1 MLDPIV
7 RAAAHPSRAI
17 LDAPARRYRLSETGN
32 VTANGSSSIR
42 RAKCDIAEV
51 KHAIQL
57 AVRDMT
63 IRMGAIAVALL
74 AALATI
80 NSSPDR
86 PAKTAPRTHDE
97 SCYMSLSV

>member
-7 RAAAHPSRAI
+7 GQRRTLRGRSSMR
-17 LDAPARRYRLSETGN
+17 RRYRLSETEN

-63 IRMGAIAVALL
+63 IRMGAIGVALL

-80 NSSPDR
+80 KFF
-86 PAKTAPRTHDE
+86 A
-97 SCYMSLSV
+97 

>member
-1 MLDPIV
+1 
-7 RAAAHPSRAI
+7 
-17 LDAPARRYRLSETGN
+17 

-42 RAKCDIAEV
+42 CAKCDIAEV

-57 AVRDMT
+57 AVLEMT

-80 NSSPDR
+80 KFF
-86 PAKTAPRTHDE
+86 A
-97 SCYMSLSV
+97 

>member
-7 RAAAHPSRAI
+7 RAAAHPSGAI
-17 LDAPARRYRLSETGN
+17 LDAPARRYRLPETGN
-32 VTANGSSSIR
+32 VTANGSSSIH

-80 NSSPDR
+80 KFF
-86 PAKTAPRTHDE
+86 A
-97 SCYMSLSV
+97 

>member
-1 MLDPIV
+1 MSPEIGDTDTLDPIV
-7 RAAAHPSRAI
+7 SAAAHPSRAI

-74 AALATI
+74 AAPATI
-80 NSSPDR
+80 KFF
-86 PAKTAPRTHDE
+86 A
-97 SCYMSLSV
+97 

>member
-1 MLDPIV
+1 M
-7 RAAAHPSRAI
+7 
-17 LDAPARRYRLSETGN
+17 RRRVATRLSETGN

-80 NSSPDR
+80 KFF
-86 PAKTAPRTHDE
+86 A
-97 SCYMSLSV
+97 

>member
-17 LDAPARRYRLSETGN
+17 LDALRHRLSETGN

-51 KHAIQL
+51 KHAIEL

-63 IRMGAIAVALL
+63 IRMDAIAVALL

-80 NSSPDR
+80 KFF
-86 PAKTAPRTHDE
+86 A
-97 SCYMSLSV
+97 

>member
-1 MLDPIV
+1 M
-7 RAAAHPSRAI
+7 
-17 LDAPARRYRLSETGN
+17 RRRVATVSETGN

-57 AVRDMT
+57 ALRDKP

-80 NSSPDR
+80 KFF
-86 PAKTAPRTHDE
+86 A
-97 SCYMSLSV
+97 

>member
-17 LDAPARRYRLSETGN
+17 LDAPAGRYRLSETGN
-32 VTANGSSSIR
+32 VTVNGSSSIR
-42 RAKCDIAEV
+42 PAKRDIAEV

-63 IRMGAIAVALL
+63 IHMGAIAVALF

-80 NSSPDR
+80 KFF
-86 PAKTAPRTHDE
+86 A
-97 SCYMSLSV
+97 

>member
-1 MLDPIV
+1 LQGL
-7 RAAAHPSRAI
+7 PSDCRPSGLVSPKIKSVVATPN
-17 LDAPARRYRLSETGN
+17 DAVATKS
-32 VTANGSSSIR
+32 
-42 RAKCDIAEV
+42 DIAEV

-80 NSSPDR
+80 KFF
-86 PAKTAPRTHDE
+86 A
-97 SCYMSLSV
+97 

>member
-17 LDAPARRYRLSETGN
+17 LDEPARLYRLSETGN
-32 VTANGSSSIR
+32 VTANGSASIR
-42 RAKCDIAEV
+42 RAKCDLAEV

-80 NSSPDR
+80 KFF
-86 PAKTAPRTHDE
+86 A
-97 SCYMSLSV
+97 

>member
-7 RAAAHPSRAI
+7 RAVAHPSI
-17 LDAPARRYRLSETGN
+17 LDAPARRYRLPETGN
-32 VTANGSSSIR
+32 VTANGSSSIH

-80 NSSPDR
+80 KLF
-86 PAKTAPRTHDE
+86 A
-97 SCYMSLSV
+97 

>member
-1 MLDPIV
+1 MSPEIGDTDMLDPIV
-7 RAAAHPSRAI
+7 RAAARPSRAI
-17 LDAPARRYRLSETGN
+17 LDVPARRHRLSETGN

-42 RAKCDIAEV
+42 RAKSDIAEV

-57 AVRDMT
+57 AVRDRT

-80 NSSPDR
+80 KFF
-86 PAKTAPRTHDE
+86 A
-97 SCYMSLSV
+97 